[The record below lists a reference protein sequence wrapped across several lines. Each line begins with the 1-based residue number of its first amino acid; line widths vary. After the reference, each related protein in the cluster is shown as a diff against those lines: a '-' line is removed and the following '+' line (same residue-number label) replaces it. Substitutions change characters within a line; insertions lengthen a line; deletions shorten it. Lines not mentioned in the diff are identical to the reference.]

1 MTRPSGDRY
10 IFTVNTLYSQPL
22 MTVTDRYPT
31 VRSLPMRLIQTHS
44 LSARRRRAKILRCIR
59 LRRRRRAPVRTLGHA
74 RLSVATAHRPRLAPA
89 ALRHGRCAW
98 KRSRRPQLLRC
109 AIMSMRSH
117 GHVGACE
124 HAADDPAS
132 ESIAATVSSSGQSAV
147 ERSAGGVPRVRMPPR
162 VEICGSDTAPRWPK
176 SYGSSSAP

>member
-59 LRRRRRAPVRTLGHA
+59 VRRAPTLARARPHLGTRTA
-74 RLSVATAHRPRLAPA
+74 VCRHRPRLAPT

-162 VEICGSDTAPRWPK
+162 VEICGSDTAPRWPN